1 MKILTV
7 FFSFLVVGIC
17 FDEPSSAQTVNW
29 ECSPD
34 SNTLLLWHFDEP
46 SGNTV
51 YDSGP
56 NGNNASALSTL
67 IVPGKF
73 GNARHFDGLS
83 YINCANNSTFI
94 PGDQLSCEAWVNLSD
109 ASSDQKIL
117 GRGVWTGSPNFSG
130 YVMGVLNN
138 RLDVE
143 VVDANNVY
151 SQIYGGSVPSN
162 QWVHLAFT
170 WQRAGRY
177 IAYINGAKISDIPAS
192 QYPIGDSNTDF
203 IMGRAPWGYGVQAVV
218 GSIDEVRVSN
228 KVRSPEEF
236 DLHLAPK
243 DLSAAIAGNEVNLA
257 WQDDGGVVPLMRYKI
272 YGGPDV
278 FNVSMLDSTHG
289 TSSLATAPSTGPY
302 YFAISAVDSTG
313 FESVESEPVGI
324 RSDSLQVLAAFE
336 SPGSIFPLADAGW
349 GASALISVG
358 QINDSSLGSTGAMD
372 INLAFTT
379 NDWPAVR
386 FIPLLSA
393 NGWEYMTYWIYLPA
407 SENMPDSMDIR
418 VFAQDNINWEWHQVD
433 NYALDIPK
441 DVWHPLSFPLAET
454 MAADPL
460 FDLVDGL
467 LGNAGLEILNAKDS
481 TVAWSGHVYV
491 DNVEFRSQLPVTLP
505 VELTSFIAS
514 ATNLTTVL
522 AWKTATEVNN
532 SGFDI
537 QRRLI
542 NTQQWT
548 KVGSVAGAGT
558 SNVPHNYS
566 FKDNVGTAGTYSVP
580 PETDRP

>member
-1 MKILTV
+1 M
-7 FFSFLVVGIC
+7 
-17 FDEPSSAQTVNW
+17 
-29 ECSPD
+29 
-34 SNTLLLWHFDEP
+34 
-46 SGNTV
+46 
-51 YDSGP
+51 
-56 NGNNASALSTL
+56 
-67 IVPGKF
+67 
-73 GNARHFDGLS
+73 
-83 YINCANNSTFI
+83 
-94 PGDQLSCEAWVNLSD
+94 
-109 ASSDQKIL
+109 
-117 GRGVWTGSPNFSG
+117 
-130 YVMGVLNN
+130 
-138 RLDVE
+138 
-143 VVDANNVY
+143 
-151 SQIYGGSVPSN
+151 
-162 QWVHLAFT
+162 
-170 WQRAGRY
+170 
-177 IAYINGAKISDIPAS
+177 
-192 QYPIGDSNTDF
+192 
-203 IMGRAPWGYGVQAVV
+203 
-218 GSIDEVRVSN
+218 
-228 KVRSPEEF
+228 
-236 DLHLAPK
+236 
-243 DLSAAIAGNEVNLA
+243 
-257 WQDDGGVVPLMRYKI
+257 PLMRYKI

-278 FNVSMLDSTHG
+278 FNVSMLDSTNG

-324 RSDSLQVLAAFE
+324 RSDSLQVLAAFR

-481 TVAWSGHVYV
+481 TVAWSGHV
-491 DNVEFRSQLPVTLP
+491 
-505 VELTSFIAS
+505 
-514 ATNLTTVL
+514 
-522 AWKTATEVNN
+522 
-532 SGFDI
+532 
-537 QRRLI
+537 
-542 NTQQWT
+542 
-548 KVGSVAGAGT
+548 
-558 SNVPHNYS
+558 
-566 FKDNVGTAGTYSVP
+566 
-580 PETDRP
+580 